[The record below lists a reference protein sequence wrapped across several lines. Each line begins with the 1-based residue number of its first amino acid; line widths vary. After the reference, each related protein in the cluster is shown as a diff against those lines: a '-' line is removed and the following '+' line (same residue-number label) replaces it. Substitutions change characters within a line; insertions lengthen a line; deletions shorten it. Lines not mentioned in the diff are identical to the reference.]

1 MPQVGISKFKV
12 VSLFNGKYYQ
22 DRWLKDAIVAYSEGV
37 SKGQPDNEHTALAI
51 KFDVPQSYWG
61 QAISDIY
68 IKLHFVG
75 DQKVDG
81 GSSQPITGTINL
93 DVYTIDH
100 GADIDDF
107 TSFDIKNICAL
118 YNHPVSR
125 QLNYKNGVIEHR
137 LTSVLPNMGSMVNDG
152 VIFKFDPAQ
161 NDIPSHKDYFAIINE
176 LYTQSLVQ
184 TNANITFGGTRN
196 IQAWWRSNGQKYWNR
211 HEDIE
216 IRWDYWANFL
226 GPYVQ
231 KSAIIT
237 WRASSGAQEHQIQV
251 NSSEMRGIIPAN
263 TISTN
268 QAQFKITATIQF
280 PWNGTTI
287 TAESPSWS
295 TLNTEDLQTHTESL
309 SPNGVFV
316 DGKIVILKWTHV
328 SIYGTKQSKA
338 DIQYSSTPAE
348 EWKNLATVT
357 GSDTSYTASTSMFP
371 AETVYWRVRGYN
383 VDGLAGVWS
392 EPASFTI
399 RKPPDPPEIGTIPA
413 GARPKITWNSIN
425 QAAYQVKIA
434 NLIDTGPVSGTAQTY
449 QVMDYFPVGS
459 YVVYVRYQ
467 NRYGLWSEYA
477 MKELP
482 IAFAPPA
489 APVVEAYREGLNAVL
504 WIQNSDLYRK
514 IYILK
519 DGKPI
524 ARTTTN
530 AYTDYTA
537 GAVNHYTVRGIAA
550 DDSWADTDI
559 SIDIPLDSGAVLCAA
574 DNPSKVITMQQTS
587 TFQKFNESF
596 SFGGEKVD
604 IVGKRYGIW
613 EYSGLDA
620 RSVTANEYLVT
631 EEDAEELKTL
641 CAAHKT
647 VLYRDAFGNRIW
659 GAITQLSAVHTDYNG
674 GAMAAVDMTIMQVD
688 RDETIVYDPPE
699 VTAR

>member
-1 MPQVGISKFKV
+1 MPKLEGLDFKV
-12 VSLFNGKYYQ
+12 VSLINGRYQ
-22 DRWLKDAIVAYSEGV
+22 QNTYPNDALIGYDYDRRES
-37 SKGQPDNEHTALAI
+37 GQIYTEIAGLAV
-51 KFDVPQSYWG
+51 KFKVPESYWG
-61 QAISDIY
+61 KSIY
-68 IKLHFVG
+68 SIAV
-75 DQKVDG
+75 
-81 GSSQPITGTINL
+81 NL
-93 DVYTIDH
+93 CFNGLYIDKNGHVIDMESVTLDKREFIH
-100 GADIDDF
+100 GKSIEQF
-107 TSFDIKNICAL
+107 TSFDFKGLCINGRK
-118 YNHPVSR
+118 
-125 QLNYKNGVIEHR
+125 LNLDFDESGFSNFRERAMYRGTTI
-137 LTSVLPNMGSMVNDG
+137 VNDG
-152 VIFKFDPAQ
+152 ITLLLDQGSLDSPDGSDEFTASVILA
-161 NDIPSHKDYFAIINE
+161 KDNRTYAD
-176 LYTQSLVQ
+176 
-184 TNANITFGGTRN
+184 ITFGGTRTV
-196 IQAWWRSNGQKYWNR
+196 SYDFYGMLGYYNR
-211 HEDIE
+211 HEDIK
-216 IRWDYWANFL
+216 INWNITANFL

-231 KSAIIT
+231 KSAILRWKET
-237 WRASSGAQEHQIQV
+237 ENGEVHQIQIKG
-251 NSSEMRGIIPAN
+251 SDMGGIIPAE
-263 TISTN
+263 TIKSN
-268 QAQFKITATIQF
+268 FFFVNVAITVELPWENGATVSYD
-280 PWNGTTI
+280 
-287 TAESPSWS
+287 SPTVW
-295 TLNTEDLQTHTESL
+295 TECSSKDAVTYSESL

-316 DGKIVILKWTHV
+316 DGRFTNLKWTHI
-328 SIYGTKQSKA
+328 SPNGTKQTKAEIEYRFSPNEEWIKLA
-338 DIQYSSTPAE
+338 DISG
-348 EWKNLATVT
+348 NI
-357 GSDTSYTASTSMFP
+357 TSYPIETSAFSS
-371 AETVYWRVRGYN
+371 EIVYWRVRGYN
-383 VDGLAGVWS
+383 ADGLAGVWS

-477 MKELP
+477 MAELP
-482 IAFAPPA
+482 IAFTPPSV
-489 APVVEAYREGLNAVL
+489 PIVEAYPEGLNAVL
-504 WIQNSDLYRK
+504 WIQNSNLYRK

-524 ARTTTN
+524 AKTTTN

-537 GAVNHYTVRGIAA
+537 GAVNHYTVRGVAA

-559 SIDIPLDSGAVLCAA
+559 SIDIPLDSGAILCAS

-596 SFGGEKVD
+596 SFGGEKVN